1 MGIFARAAA
10 TASLVGTLAA
20 TTAIAQDAEPA
31 ETPAEPPPAEAPATD
46 APPAEAPAPLAPVAP
61 AAPGPAA
68 GDPAA
73 QENQINVRATHGA
86 WEVRCAPDDSEC
98 VLYQLARDDQ
108 NNPVAELNIV
118 KLAPD
123 AQAAAGVNI
132 LTPLG
137 TLLPPGLVLQID
149 DAQQRQY
156 PFSWCDG
163 AGCFARFA
171 VDQASVDAMKRG
183 SNAKLTLFSVGAPG
197 TPVELDISL
206 SGFTA
211 GFDEIDPL
219 PN

>member
-1 MGIFARAAA
+1 MGNFARAVAA
-10 TASLVGTLAA
+10 ASLAAAIAA

-31 ETPAEPPPAEAPATD
+31 AEPPAAEAPAAD
-46 APPAEAPAPLAPVAP
+46 AQPSEVPAP
-61 AAPGPAA
+61 AAPGQAA

-73 QENQINVRATHGA
+73 QENRINIRATHGA
-86 WEVRCAPDDSEC
+86 WEVRCAPDNSEC

-108 NNPVAELNIV
+108 DNPVAELNVV
-118 KLAPD
+118 KLSPD
-123 AQAAAGVNI
+123 APAAAGVNI

-171 VDQASVDAMKRG
+171 VDQATVDAMKRG
-183 SNAKLTLFSVGAPG
+183 SAAKLTLFSVGAPG
-197 TPVELDISL
+197 TPVELEISL

-211 GFDEIDPL
+211 GFDELDPL